1 MFWPGVVLPFV
12 TLTFV
17 VAWPFIE
24 KRITRDDAAH
34 DVLDLPTQSPLR
46 LGVGT
51 ALLFDGILLTLAA
64 ADDQTAAAL
73 HIRLETLVWVYRILL
88 FAGPLVAGLIAA
100 RIGAEMRARIRESA
114 VYPSDVTTLVRT
126 AEGGFEEEEPQPA

>member
-1 MFWPGVVLPFV
+1 VL
-12 TLTFV
+12 
-17 VAWPFIE
+17 A
-24 KRITRDDAAH
+24 
-34 DVLDLPTQSPLR
+34 LPTQSPLR

-114 VYPSDVTTLVRT
+114 VYASDVTTLVRT